1 MCMVASKDG
10 DEKERKCMKNI
21 IRCRGGKFV
30 WENGERKRGSKKK
43 SALKL
48 DIYGPNH

>member
-1 MCMVASKDG
+1 MCMRKTGSKDG

-30 WENGERKRGSKKK
+30 WEKGECKRGSKKG
-43 SALKL
+43 ALYL
-48 DIYGPNH
+48 DLYG